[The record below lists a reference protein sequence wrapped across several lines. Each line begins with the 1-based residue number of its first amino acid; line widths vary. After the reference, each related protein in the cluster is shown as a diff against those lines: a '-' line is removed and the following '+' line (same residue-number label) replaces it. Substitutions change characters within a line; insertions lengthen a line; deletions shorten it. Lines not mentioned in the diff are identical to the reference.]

1 MWNLNT
7 TNVEEQ
13 EQERKPWQPVP
24 KGTYKV
30 IFNKFE
36 IEEPRES
43 AKGATYRGVKVSAQI
58 LEGEHAQMIVSD
70 YVIVEH
76 STSEIAQNIGQQFV
90 KKLVIATSADP
101 NMDESKVGQLLN
113 VPVMIR
119 VDVEAGREYTDAM
132 GETQKYPDRN
142 RIRDVKPIDSLEDL
156 LSGNASSKPK
166 PAAEAVA
173 KSAPSWMD

>member
-7 TNVEEQ
+7 TDVAEQ
-13 EQERKPWQPVP
+13 EERKPWQPVP

-43 AKGATYRGVKVSAQI
+43 AKGATYRGVKVGAQI
-58 LEGEHAQMIVSD
+58 LEGEHQGLIVSD

-76 STSEIAQNIGQQFV
+76 STSDIAQSIGQQFV

-113 VPVMIR
+113 VPVMVR
-119 VDVEAGREYTDAM
+119 VDVEEGREYVDGS
-132 GETQKYPDRN
+132 GETKKYSDRN

-166 PAAEAVA
+166 PEAKTDGAAN
-173 KSAPSWMD
+173 APSWMD